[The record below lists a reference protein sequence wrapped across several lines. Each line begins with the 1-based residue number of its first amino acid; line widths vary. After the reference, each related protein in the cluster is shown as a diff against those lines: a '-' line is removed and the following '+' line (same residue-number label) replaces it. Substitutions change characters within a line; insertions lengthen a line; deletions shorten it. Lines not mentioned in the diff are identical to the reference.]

1 MLILFTFWKSILA
14 VSGFSIIFEVS
25 MPTVIFFLRLS
36 INPFTETATETE
48 WEPPDLGKIC
58 LSLRASQV
66 SPTMHWKSLLV
77 KQVHLAVTGNL
88 TLHAHIENPRFN
100 WRQTTRQVLAKGRQQ
115 HVARDCQ
122 PAQTG
127 FPTC

>member
-115 HVARDCQ
+115 HVARGCQ

>member
-1 MLILFTFWKSILA
+1 
-14 VSGFSIIFEVS
+14 
-25 MPTVIFFLRLS
+25 LRLS

-115 HVARDCQ
+115 HVARGCQ

-127 FPTC
+127 FPTCWPRAPNSQG